1 MIRVNEN
8 DKRLECNM
16 ITKTMIDE
24 FHENIKG
31 RIHKRNFEGRKVMA
45 VEKTSPLKDWE
56 KQKIAFMAEEI
67 PK

>member
-1 MIRVNEN
+1 
-8 DKRLECNM
+8 M
-16 ITKTMIDE
+16 ITKTMVNE

-56 KQKIAFMAEEI
+56 KQKITFMAAEI